1 MESKE
6 EICARTRRR
15 ICAAKNRR
23 AKSWQEVFAKCD
35 KDQSGYLDL
44 QEFTYAVRQALN
56 VPENAIC
63 DYELRTLFNEMDA
76 DRSGGVNIE
85 ELMNFL
91 TQGFRTPEEIQARA
105 QVRIQRVRKNLKTA
119 FQQLAHNEMTLRK
132 HFQKLDF
139 DGDQSLSMYEFKAFV
154 RTDLKLNFWDI
165 CNTDIEDFFKF
176 LDKDGGGAIDV
187 EELLSFVRTT
197 HGDRAKQYSFV
208 GDTPSGQTSFTSMK
222 KKTKKTYKQ
231 LLLEDSFRS
240 ASLPNLSRLPYT
252 SSVVSLGR
260 ETAPTNRSCLQLS
273 AKMFFTPEKVGA
285 Q

>member
-44 QEFTYAVRQALN
+44 QEFTFAVRNTLA
-56 VPENAIC
+56 VSENAIC

-91 TQGFRTPEEIQARA
+91 TQGFRTPEQIQAR
-105 QVRIQRVRKNLKTA
+105 QLVRINRVRKNLKTA
-119 FQQLAHNEMTLRK
+119 FQSLAHNEMSIRK
-132 HFQKLDF
+132 LFSKLDF
-139 DGDQSLSMYEFKAFV
+139 DGDKTLSMYEFKAFV
-154 RTDLKLNFWDI
+154 RSDLKLNFWDI
-165 CNTDIEDFFKF
+165 CNTDIEDFFKY
-176 LDKDGGGAIDV
+176 LDRDGGGAIDV
-187 EELLSFVRTT
+187 EELLSFVKTN
-197 HGDRAKQYSFV
+197 HSDRPSKFSFV
-208 GDTPSGQTSFTSMK
+208 QDAPPSSFTSMK

-260 ETAPTNRSCLQLS
+260 DYAPTTRSSLQLS
-273 AKMFFTPEKVGA
+273 AKMFFTPEKLG

>member
-23 AKSWQEVFAKCD
+23 AKSWQDVFAKCD

-44 QEFTYAVRQALN
+44 QEFTFAVRNTLA

-91 TQGFRTPEEIQARA
+91 TQGFRTPEQIQAR
-105 QVRIQRVRKNLKTA
+105 QLVRINRVRKNLKTA
-119 FQQLAHNEMTLRK
+119 FQSLAHNEMSIRK
-132 HFQKLDF
+132 LFSKLDF
-139 DGDQSLSMYEFKAFV
+139 DGDKTLSMYEFKAFV
-154 RTDLKLNFWDI
+154 RSDLKLNFWDI
-165 CNTDIEDFFKF
+165 CNTDIEDFFKY
-176 LDKDGGGAIDV
+176 LDRDGGGAIDV
-187 EELLSFVRTT
+187 EELLSFVKTN
-197 HGDRAKQYSFV
+197 HSDRPSKFSFV
-208 GDTPSGQTSFTSMK
+208 QDAPPSSFTSMK
-222 KKTKKTYKQ
+222 KKNKKTYKQ

-260 ETAPTNRSCLQLS
+260 DYAPTTRSSLQLS
-273 AKMFFTPEKVGA
+273 AKMFFTPEKLG

>member
-15 ICAAKNRR
+15 ICAAKNRL

-44 QEFTYAVRQALN
+44 QEFTFAVRNALS
-56 VPENAIC
+56 VPENALC

-91 TQGFRTPEEIQARA
+91 TQGFRTPEQIQARA
-105 QVRIQRVRKNLKTA
+105 QVRINRVRKNLKTA
-119 FQQLAHNEMTLRK
+119 FQSLAHNEMSIRK
-132 HFQKLDF
+132 LFSKLDF
-139 DGDQSLSMYEFKAFV
+139 DGDKTLSMYEFKAFV
-154 RTDLKLNFWDI
+154 RHDLKLNFWDI
-165 CNTDIEDFFKF
+165 CNTDCEDFFKY
-176 LDKDGGGAIDV
+176 LDRDGGGAIDV
-187 EELLSFVRTT
+187 EELLSFVKTN
-197 HGDRAKQYSFV
+197 HGDRAKDYSFC
-208 GDTPSGQTSFTSMK
+208 PSNMSQSLSGMR

-260 ETAPTNRSCLQLS
+260 DYAPTNRSCLQLS
-273 AKMFFTPEKVGA
+273 AKMFFTPEKVGEY
-285 Q
+285 